1 MPFAGLRFYFV
12 NYCKW
17 SHTFCYFYT
26 MIRVNIDI
34 DNDINKITAEFQK
47 AVKVALVDFGTK
59 VETDAKNDAPAD
71 EGRLRN
77 SINSVY
83 RDGQVTI
90 TAASNYAAFMEFG
103 TRKFAAKYVAT
114 LPQDWKAYAATFRG
128 DKTGGTF
135 DQFVKAI
142 MAWVRRKGI
151 GADLTKS
158 GNVSNSASSLDKQQ
172 EAAYWIALNILQNGI
187 RPKPFLYPAV
197 KKHTPDLI
205 KDIQN
210 ALK

>member
-1 MPFAGLRFYFV
+1 MGLCRC
-12 NYCKW
+12 NNRPGA
-17 SHTFCYFYT
+17 
-26 MIRVNIDI
+26 MIRVKIDI
-34 DNDINKITAEFQK
+34 DNDINKITAEFER

-83 RDGQVTI
+83 KDGQVTI

-114 LPQDWKAYAATFRG
+114 LPTDWKAYAATFRG

-135 DQFVKAI
+135 DDFVQAL
-142 MAWVRRKGI
+142 MAWAKRTGHIPV
-151 GADLTKS
+151 
-158 GNVSNSASSLDKQQ
+158 
-172 EAAYWIALNILQNGI
+172 EAAYVTALKILREGL
-187 RPKPFLYPAV
+187 RPRPFLYPAV

-205 KDIQN
+205 KDIQK